1 MGFFTPRERAAL
13 GKSAELRE
21 QGKVREL
28 VRHDFTPTPRPR
40 PPYPERPTHHER
52 PASQDR
58 SASYERPTNHD
69 RPTGHDRAPSPDLAG
84 HVGTLMQRVSDTS
97 VREIDEL
104 IAQLQQRREAL
115 LSESMR
121 MQREIMEYAKL
132 NQATLQSTKIITES
146 LAAFR
151 RVPDAPSI
159 SEPHAEVLSDAQVD
173 AISEAM
179 ERETVAETT
188 APVEEAAPAKEEEVA
203 ADAHVEAPELA
214 ASTETERT

>member
-28 VRHDFTPTPRPR
+28 VRHDFTPAPRPR

-58 SASYERPTNHD
+58 SASYERPANHD
-69 RPTGHDRAPSPDLAG
+69 RPTGLDRAPSPDLAG

-121 MQREIMEYAKL
+121 MQREILEYAKL

-146 LAAFR
+146 LASFR
-151 RVPDAPSI
+151 RVSDAPSL
-159 SEPHAEVLSDAQVD
+159 SEPHAEAF
-173 AISEAM
+173 
-179 ERETVAETT
+179 ERETLAEAT
-188 APVEEAAPAKEEEVA
+188 APVDEVAPAEAAEVTP
-203 ADAHVEAPELA
+203 DVQVEAPELA
-214 ASTETERT
+214 ADTEKEPT

>member
-58 SASYERPTNHD
+58 PASYERPANHD
-69 RPTGHDRAPSPDLAG
+69 RPPSPDLAG

-188 APVEEAAPAKEEEVA
+188 APVAEAPPAKEEEVA